1 MLESLAIFLIGFA
14 AFIINLPLGRW
25 RASVKKF
32 SLPWFLAL
40 HLSVPVIFLLRVE
53 TGLGLYVIPVTISF
67 AILGQMVGGS
77 NSNEIS

>member
-1 MLESLAIFLIGFA
+1 MVESLAIFLIGFA

-32 SLPWFLAL
+32 SFPWFLSL
-40 HLSVPVIFLLRVE
+40 HLSVPLIILLRMKV
-53 TGLGLYVIPVTISF
+53 GLGFYVIPVTISF

-77 NSNEIS
+77 NEIS